1 MFRFQRYTK
10 QGLYHVALI
19 VVAVTAFNWG
29 FVRVT
34 NIDVVARLFQGAVIP
49 DMIVAVAVCISA
61 VIVLWHNW
69 VD

>member
-29 FVRVT
+29 FVKVT
-34 NIDVVARLFQGAVIP
+34 NVDLVARLFQGIVVP
-49 DMIVAVAVCISA
+49 DMLVAVAVYISA
-61 VIVLWHNW
+61 LMVLWHNW